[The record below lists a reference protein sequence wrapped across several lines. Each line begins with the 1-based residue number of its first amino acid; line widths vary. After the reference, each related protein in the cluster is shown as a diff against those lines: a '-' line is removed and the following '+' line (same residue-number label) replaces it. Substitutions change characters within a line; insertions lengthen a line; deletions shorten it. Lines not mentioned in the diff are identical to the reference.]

1 MVVYHSLGKTGWLTV
16 VVNGTR
22 QIPNG
27 NFHGLLLFH
36 FLNFFLEDRGCLLF
50 TQKKRLVD
58 SSKWD
63 ALNPEWKFPRGCACS
78 IFSFFFLEDR
88 VKCNPSH
95 RAKTSKN

>member
-22 QIPNG
+22 HIPNG

-36 FLNFFLEDRGCLLF
+36 FLNFFPEDRGCLLF
-50 TQKKRLVD
+50 TQKNRLVD

-63 ALNPEWKFPRGCACS
+63 ALNPPDVMMVRTKRIYILMNKVNKLF
-78 IFSFFFLEDR
+78 
-88 VKCNPSH
+88 KQ
-95 RAKTSKN
+95 